1 MTTESRVSA
10 IINCAGKGTRFGSN
24 KLLAMIGGR
33 TVLERTLSHFD
44 HPLIDDVVVTVS
56 KEHAATYRAIL
67 DESIDFPITYVIGG
81 SERHVSAKNG
91 LDATTGDLVLVHDG
105 VRPFLTADLIDR
117 VIAAAREHDAAM
129 LALPA
134 TVQVKLVSED
144 GFAEASLDRSRSW
157 LGQTPHV
164 FRRRLLEAAYNG
176 AIRDHYERTSDDADL
191 VAEYCG
197 VRAKVVEGHPNNL
210 KITTPQDQGTANFIA
225 DELRRMDER

>member
-1 MTTESRVSA
+1 MSTTGRVSA

-24 KLLAMIGGR
+24 KLLAIVGGR
-33 TVLERTLSHFD
+33 TVLERTVQHFD
-44 HPLIDDVVVTVS
+44 HPQIDEVVVTVS

-67 DESIDFPITYVIGG
+67 DEATSLPITYAMGD
-81 SERHVSAKNG
+81 SERHLSAKNG
-91 LDATTGDLVLVHDG
+91 LDATTGDLIVVHDG

-117 VIAAAREHDAAM
+117 VIDAARDHDAAM
-129 LALPA
+129 LALPS

-144 GFAEASLDRSRSW
+144 GFVDDSLERSRSW

-164 FRRRLLEAAYNG
+164 FCRELLERAYAA
-176 AIRDHYERTSDDADL
+176 AIRDGYTRTSDDADL

-197 VRAKVVEGHPNNL
+197 VRAKVVPGHPNNI

-225 DELRRMDER
+225 DELARMDER

>member
-1 MTTESRVSA
+1 MMAGRRVSA
-10 IINCAGKGTRFGSN
+10 IVNCAGRGTRFGGN
-24 KLLAMIGGR
+24 KLLAVIGGR

-44 HPLIDDVVVTVS
+44 HPLIDEVVVAVS
-56 KEHAATYRAIL
+56 EEHAATYQAIL
-67 DESIDFPITYVIGG
+67 DASVEFPITYVVGG
-81 SERHVSAKNG
+81 AERHVSAKNG
-91 LDATTGDLVLVHDG
+91 LDATTGELVLVHDG

-117 VIAAAREHDAAM
+117 VVSAAHEHDAAM

-164 FRRRLLEAAYNG
+164 FRRDLLEAAYEG
-176 AIRDHYERTSDDADL
+176 AIKDHYVRTSDDADL

-197 VRAKVVEGHPNNL
+197 VRAKIVEGHPNNL
-210 KITTPQDQGTANFIA
+210 KITTPQDQGTATFIA
-225 DELRRMDER
+225 DELSRAGER